1 MSTAGDFDHI
11 LIREASVLVR
21 VPEGIRELNDD
32 IVPEYFDVRTG
43 VPLKNI
49 YPELQTIELHRGYLL
64 SPEDAQG
71 ILRCGLPGLEP
82 KVISILDVK
91 QRRLDSVVAD
101 SVLDQLKVLTELFGE
116 FLRAAEDASQEERYW
131 LSQQVLGLLRKF
143 SGRELQELQET
154 VEWFRNRS
162 KK

>member
-1 MSTAGDFDHI
+1 MSTAGVFDHI
-11 LIREASVLVR
+11 LIREATVMVR
-21 VPEGIRELNDD
+21 VPEGIRELDD
-32 IVPEYFDVRTG
+32 GIVPEYFDVRTG

-71 ILRCGLPGLEP
+71 ILRCGPGLEA
-82 KVISILDVK
+82 KIISILDVK

-101 SVLDQLKVLTELFGE
+101 SIFDQLRVLSELFEE
-116 FLRAAEDASQEERYW
+116 FLRAAGNASQEERYW

>member
-11 LIREASVLVR
+11 LIREATVLVR
-21 VPEGIRELNDD
+21 VPEGIRELNDE

-43 VPLKNI
+43 VPLNNI
-49 YPELQTIELHRGYLL
+49 YPELQTIELCRGYLL
-64 SPEDAQG
+64 SSEDAQG
-71 ILRCGLPGLEP
+71 ILRCGLPGSEP

-101 SVLDQLKVLTELFGE
+101 SVLDQLKVLSKLFVE
-116 FLRAAEDASQEERYW
+116 FLQAAEHASQEERFW

-154 VEWFRNRS
+154 VEWFKNRS